1 MNGDTVLL
9 PIQGSVRKHE
19 WQPETT
25 VTAPLKPKPAPRSGT
40 IEARILALLAATP
53 NGLTALEVRSTLK
66 LGKEAVASKL
76 SLLVKGKVLYTEGT
90 RMCGPKLGRIY
101 KLIKPNNHQ
110 NNKNK

>member
-1 MNGDTVLL
+1 MNGDTVVL

-25 VTAPLKPKPAPRSGT
+25 GTAPLKPRPSPKSGT
-40 IEARILALLAATP
+40 IEARTLALLAATP
-53 NGLTALEVRSTLK
+53 EGLTALEVRSTLK

-76 SLLVKGKVLYTEGT
+76 SLLVKSKVLYTDGT

-101 KLIKPNNHQ
+101 KLTKENNDS
-110 NNKNK
+110 K

>member
-9 PIQGSVRKHE
+9 PIQGTVRRHK

-25 VTAPLKPKPAPRSGT
+25 GTAPLKPRPSPKSGT
-40 IEARILALLAATP
+40 IEARTLALLAATP
-53 NGLTALEVRSTLK
+53 EGLTALEVRSTLK

-76 SLLVKGKVLYTEGT
+76 SLLVKSKVLYTDGT

-101 KLIKPNNHQ
+101 KLTKENNDS
-110 NNKNK
+110 K

>member
-9 PIQGSVRKHE
+9 PIQGTTRKHE

-25 VTAPLKPKPAPRSGT
+25 VTVPLKPKPSPKASS
-40 IEARILALLAATP
+40 IEARILTLLAVTP
-53 NGLTALEVRSTLK
+53 DGLTALEVRSTLR

-90 RMCGPKLGRIY
+90 RLCGPKLGRIY
-101 KLIKPNNHQ
+101 KLKKE
-110 NNKNK
+110 KNDRK

>member
-9 PIQGSVRKHE
+9 PIQGTTRKHE

-25 VTAPLKPKPAPRSGT
+25 VTVPLKPKPSPKPSS

-53 NGLTALEVRSTLK
+53 EGLTALEVRSTLR

-76 SLLVKGKVLYTEGT
+76 SLLVKGKVLHTDGT
-90 RMCGPKLGRIY
+90 RLCGPKLGRIY
-101 KLIKPNNHQ
+101 KIRSEA
-110 NNKNK
+110 